1 MGKDL
6 ATSRKQV
13 FSGWGKFK
21 LNHCLSAKYDFKLPV
36 FAATGQTVV
45 SFVFGFELP
54 GIMT

>member
-1 MGKDL
+1 MDL

-13 FSGWGKFK
+13 FSVWGKSK
-21 LNHCLSAKYDFKLPV
+21 LNHCLSEKYDFKLPV
-36 FAATGQTVV
+36 FAAAGQTVV